1 MIIICGKTIAEVEK
15 NLEMAK
21 MAVATG
27 MPCGIGGATIEDV
40 KQAMAMLH
48 KVVGSEVA
56 ITNPNYIGVPPIED
70 EDEIFCPVC
79 DEPYDGEYCEH
90 CGYDPNESNPCGESE
105 PCEDCDY
112 CCGCSC
118 QSDDCEDE
126 EKEVDPGSAFIK
138 WLEQMNAPLDII
150 SVAKGM
156 FQ

>member
-27 MPCGIGGATIEDV
+27 MPYGIGGATIEDV
-40 KQAMAMLH
+40 EQAMAMLH
-48 KVVGSEVA
+48 KVIGGEVA

-70 EDEIFCPVC
+70 KDEIFCPIC
-79 DEPYDGEYCEH
+79 DEPYDCE
-90 CGYDPNESNPCGESE
+90 C
-105 PCEDCDY
+105 DC
-112 CCGCSC
+112 CC
-118 QSDDCEDE
+118 SDDCEDE
-126 EKEVDPGSAFIK
+126 EDEVNPGSAFIE
-138 WLEQMNAPLDII
+138 WLERMGAPLDII